1 MLNYVKKLKVLKRK
15 SMSTNKP
22 KTDAK
27 PKRTG
32 VSVFEDTRQMMRDF
46 VNEIQISVTDDD
58 LVRIAMKRLIADYKR
73 EGLNVLKEPG
83 SNGTAA

>member
-1 MLNYVKKLKVLKRK
+1 MDNI
-15 SMSTNKP
+15 T
-22 KTDAK
+22 KTDSK
-27 PKRTG
+27 PKRTAI
-32 VSVFEDTRQMMRDF
+32 SVFWNTRQMMRDF
-46 VNEIQISVTDDD
+46 VSEIQISVTDDD